1 MQDTDISI
9 VKYSPLT
16 GRPVQRR
23 TPIADQERIFSHMNG
38 RRCDLVLS
46 GVTLPQGRVADLSI
60 RDGLV
65 RHVGSPLPADRTVQ
79 CGDFRVLPGAVDM
92 HVHMRGGVQSYKE
105 DWESGSQS
113 AIAGG
118 VTVVV
123 DQPNSIPPII
133 SAESFRSRVREAR
146 QASRTGFAINGGV
159 EDKNDLQGIWQEG
172 AMAFGEIFA
181 APSSYAEALSSDLFP
196 LMLRRIGELG
206 ALATLH
212 AEEVKPGVPSD
223 LEGHDRLR
231 DLSGESRMV
240 GDIAKE
246 FRHLC
251 RLHFCHLSTAGAVAA
266 ARNASVEVAP
276 HHLFLSIENGDG
288 DNAFLKVNPP
298 IRHEQVRKELW
309 KAWSRIDVIAS
320 DHAPHTRCEKE
331 QGFADAP
338 SGIPGVETMLPLLM
352 AAFRERKITLM
363 SIIKKTSW
371 TPADLL
377 GIPRAGFRPGM
388 RADFAL
394 YGDQPT
400 LITAEDLH
408 SRAGWTPYEG
418 MPGLFPERVIR
429 DGALVYDG
437 GEFSSRPPRWYA
449 GRGYQVRELI

>member
-1 MQDTDISI
+1 
-9 VKYSPLT
+9 
-16 GRPVQRR
+16 
-23 TPIADQERIFSHMNG
+23 MNG

-46 GVTLPQGRVADLSI
+46 DVTLPQGRVADLSI

-65 RHVGSPLPADRTVQ
+65 CHVGSPLPADRTLP
-79 CGDFRVLPGAVDM
+79 CGDFRVLPAAVDM
-92 HVHMRGGVQSYKE
+92 HVHMRGGAQGHKE
-105 DWESGSQS
+105 DWESGSMS
-113 AIAGG
+113 ALAGG

-123 DQPNSIPPII
+123 DQPNTIPPIT
-133 SAESFRSRVREAR
+133 SKEFFRSRIAEAQR
-146 QASRTGFAINGGV
+146 ASWTGFAVNGGV
-159 EDKNDLQGIWQEG
+159 DKKNDLLGLWQEG

-181 APSSYAEALSSDLFP
+181 APSSYADALP
-196 LMLRRIGELG
+196 LNLLPHILHRIGELG

-231 DLSGESRMV
+231 DLSGESRTV
-240 GDIAKE
+240 EDIAKE
-246 FRHLC
+246 VGHLC
-251 RLHFCHLSTAGAVAA
+251 RLHFCHLSTASAVAA
-266 ARNASVEVAP
+266 AGNASVEVAP
-276 HHLFLSIENGDG
+276 HHLFLSIEKGDG

-298 IRHEQVRKELW
+298 LRHEQVRKELW
-309 KAWSRIDVIAS
+309 EAWNRIDVIAS
-320 DHAPHTRCEKE
+320 DHAPHTKSEKE
-331 QGFADAP
+331 KDFSEAP

-352 AAFRERKITLM
+352 AAFRERRIPLM

-371 TPADLL
+371 TPSDLL

-394 YGDQPT
+394 YGSEPT

-408 SRAGWTPYEG
+408 TRAGWTPYEG

-437 GEFSSRPPRWYA
+437 GEFFSRPPRWYA
-449 GRGYQVRELI
+449 GRGYQVRDLI